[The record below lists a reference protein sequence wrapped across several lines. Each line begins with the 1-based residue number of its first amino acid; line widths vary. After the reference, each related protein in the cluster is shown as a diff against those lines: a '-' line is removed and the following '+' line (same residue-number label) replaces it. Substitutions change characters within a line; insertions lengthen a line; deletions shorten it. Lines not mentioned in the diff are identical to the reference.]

1 MENPVFKCERLLSIT
16 IDAHDAY
23 VDSLF
28 FWFVFVRQSRNYLTT
43 KYLATKFTLC
53 PQILSVISRIIFCVR
68 KPLIFSAVLSS
79 HIKSGIFFHQFH
91 LFIDGTFLRGSR

>member
-79 HIKSGIFFHQFH
+79 HIQEWNFFSSVSSFH
-91 LFIDGTFLRGSR
+91 